1 MTFREL
7 SDRLVQ
13 LDETTSR
20 LKMTE
25 FLVDLI
31 KQSTEGEIENVINLV
46 LGRLAAPFENKEFN
60 LAEKMVMRTI
70 AGWLEVDQTK
80 ILAEYK
86 RVGDL
91 GEVVREVGQKKASVA
106 KHNVNF
112 VFESLKTIANESGT
126 GSQERKM
133 NLLTELLNDLSSI
146 ERKYVVRMVLG
157 KLRLGF
163 SDKTVLDALS
173 VVSSGNKGER
183 KLLDAAYQ
191 IRPDVAAIAGIV
203 KKSGLKALKNIDI
216 KVGVPVIP
224 ALCQRLNSA
233 EEIVEKMGEVGVE
246 RKFDGT
252 RVQIHYQSSKV
263 TEYQSNKIM
272 VKTFTRNLEESSLMF
287 PELFTME
294 KYVKPKS
301 LVLDCEAVGYDPT
314 TKKILPFQVTITR
327 KRKHDVAETA
337 SKVPLRFYVFDVLE
351 VDGETVINKP
361 YEERRKILDK
371 VIIKN
376 DVLVIDEVTR
386 TDDPVKLHQEHER
399 FLKEGYEGAVIKK
412 WDGTYL
418 PGRQGWNWVKIKES
432 EGTSGKLKDT
442 LDCVVMG
449 YYKGRGKRAEFGVGA
464 FLVGVRKGE
473 EFLTIAKIGT
483 GISDEKFRDLKI
495 RLDALTCVK
504 QPKEYAIDK
513 ALKPDVYVLPELVV
527 EIAADEL
534 TNSPTHT
541 AGLALR
547 FPRLI
552 SFRDDKGL
560 DGVTRLGEL
569 SNFR

>member
-1 MTFREL
+1 
-7 SDRLVQ
+7 
-13 LDETTSR
+13 
-20 LKMTE
+20 MTE

-31 KQSTEGEIENVINLV
+31 KQSNEEEIEIIINLV
-46 LGRLAAPFENKEFN
+46 LGRLAPNYENIEFN

-70 AGWLEVDQTK
+70 AGWLEIDQEK
-80 ILAEYK
+80 VLVEYK
-86 RVGDL
+86 RLGDL
-91 GEVVREVGQKKASVA
+91 GEVIKEMGQKKEPVTR
-106 KHNVNF
+106 HNVTF
-112 VFESLKTIANESGT
+112 VFEALKVIANESGT
-126 GSQERKM
+126 GSQEKKM
-133 NLLTELLNDLSSI
+133 GLLTELLKDLSDT

-173 VVSSGNKGER
+173 VVSSGDKGER

-191 IRPDVAAIAGIV
+191 IRPDVATIAGIV
-203 KKSGLKALKNIDI
+203 KKSGVDALKNIDV
-216 KVGVPVIP
+216 KVGIPVIP

-233 EEIVEKMGEVGVE
+233 EEIIEKMGEVGVE

-252 RVQIHYQSSKV
+252 RVQIHYQQTAV
-263 TEYQSNKIM
+263 GGQQS

-287 PELFTME
+287 PELFRME
-294 KYVKPKS
+294 KYVNAKS
-301 LVLDCEAVGYDPT
+301 LVLDCEAVGYDPE
-314 TKKILPFQVTITR
+314 TKKILSFQITITR

-351 VDGETVINKP
+351 VDGETVINKS
-361 YEERRKILDK
+361 YEERRKILTE
-371 VIIKN
+371 VITKN
-376 DVLVIDEVTR
+376 DVLVIDEVIK
-386 TDDPVKLHQEHER
+386 TDDPVKLHQTHEK

-449 YYKGRGKRAEFGVGA
+449 YYRGRGKRAGFGVGA

-495 RLDALTCVK
+495 RLDALTCK
-504 QPKEYAIDK
+504 DQPKEYVIDK
-513 ALKPDVYVLPELVV
+513 ALKPDVYVLPKLVV

-552 SFRDDKGL
+552 KFRDDKDL
-560 DGVTRLGEL
+560 DGVTGLGEL
-569 SNFR
+569 SSFR

>member
-1 MTFREL
+1 MTFQDL
-7 SDRLVQ
+7 SNRLVQ
-13 LDETTSR
+13 LDETSSR
-20 LKMTE
+20 LKMTD

-31 KQSTEGEIENVINLV
+31 KQSNEEEIEMVINLV
-46 LGRLAAPFENKEFN
+46 LGRLAPPYENKEFN
-60 LAEKMVMRTI
+60 LAEKMVMRVM
-70 AGWLEVDQTK
+70 AGWLGVDQEK
-80 ILAEYK
+80 VLIEYK
-86 RVGDL
+86 RLGDL
-91 GEVVREVGQKKASVA
+91 GEVIREMGQNKEPVTR
-106 KHNVNF
+106 HNVTF
-112 VFESLKTIANESGT
+112 VFEALRIIANESGA
-126 GSQERKM
+126 GSQDRKM
-133 NLLTELLNDLSSI
+133 KLLTELLNDLSSI

-173 VVSSGNKGER
+173 VVSSGDKSER

-191 IRPDVAAIAGIV
+191 IRPDVAALAGIV
-203 KKSGLKALKNIDI
+203 KKSGVKALKNIDI

-233 EEIVEKMGEVGVE
+233 EEIIEKMGEVGVE

-252 RVQIHYQSSKV
+252 RVQIHF
-263 TEYQSNKIM
+263 SNDGI
-272 VKTFTRNLEESSLMF
+272 KTFTRNLEESSLMF
-287 PELFTME
+287 PELFEMD
-294 KYVKPKS
+294 KYVNAKS
-301 LVLDCEAVGYDPT
+301 LVLDCEAVGFDPV
-314 TKKILPFQVTITR
+314 TKNILPFQVTIKR

-337 SKVPLRFYVFDVLE
+337 TKVPLRFYVFDVLE
-351 VDGETVINKP
+351 VDGETVIDKS
-361 YEERRKILDK
+361 YEERRRILNK
-371 VIIKN
+371 VIRKN
-376 DVLVIDEVTR
+376 DVLVIDEVIK
-386 TDDPVKLHQEHER
+386 TDDPIRLHQEHER

-449 YYKGRGKRAEFGVGA
+449 YYRGRGKRAGFGVGA
-464 FLVGVRKGE
+464 FLVGVRRGE
-473 EFLTIAKIGT
+473 EYLTIAKIGT

-495 RLDALTCVK
+495 RLDALTCK
-504 QPKEYAIDK
+504 DQPKEYLIDK
-513 ALKPDVYVLPELVV
+513 ALKPDIYVLPELVV

-552 SFRDDKGL
+552 KFRDDKNL
-560 DGVTRLGEL
+560 DGVTTLGEL
-569 SNFR
+569 SSFR

>member
-1 MTFREL
+1 MTFQDL
-7 SDRLVQ
+7 SNRLVQ
-13 LDETTSR
+13 LDETSSR
-20 LKMTE
+20 LKMTD

-31 KQSTEGEIENVINLV
+31 KQSNEEEIEMVINLV
-46 LGRLAAPFENKEFN
+46 LGRLAPPYENKEFN
-60 LAEKMVMRTI
+60 LAEKMVMRTV
-70 AGWLEVDQTK
+70 ASWLEIDQEK
-80 ILAEYK
+80 VLIEYK
-86 RVGDL
+86 RLGDL
-91 GEVVREVGQKKASVA
+91 GEVIREMGQNKEPVTR
-106 KHNVNF
+106 HNVTF
-112 VFESLKTIANESGT
+112 VFEALRIIANESGA
-126 GSQERKM
+126 GSQDRKM
-133 NLLTELLNDLSSI
+133 KLLTELLNDLSSI

-173 VVSSGNKGER
+173 VVSSGDKSER

-191 IRPDVAAIAGIV
+191 IRPDVAALAGIV
-203 KKSGLKALKNIDI
+203 KKSGVKALKNIDI

-233 EEIVEKMGEVGVE
+233 EEIIEKMGEVGVE

-252 RVQIHYQSSKV
+252 RVQIHYQWSAISG
-263 TEYQSNKIM
+263 QLS
-272 VKTFTRNLEESSLMF
+272 VKTYTRNLEESSLMF
-287 PELFTME
+287 PELFEMD
-294 KYVKPKS
+294 KYVNAKS
-301 LVLDCEAVGYDPT
+301 LVLDCEAVGFDPV
-314 TKKILPFQVTITR
+314 TKNILPFQVTIKR

-337 SKVPLRFYVFDVLE
+337 TKVPLRFYVFDVLE
-351 VDGETVINKP
+351 VDGETVIDKS
-361 YEERRKILDK
+361 YEERRRILNK
-371 VIIKN
+371 VIRKN
-376 DVLVIDEVTR
+376 DVLVIDEVIK
-386 TDDPVKLHQEHER
+386 TDDPIRLHQEHER

-449 YYKGRGKRAEFGVGA
+449 YYRGRGKRAGFGVGA
-464 FLVGVRKGE
+464 FLVGVRRGE
-473 EFLTIAKIGT
+473 EYLTIAKIGT

-495 RLDALTCVK
+495 RLDALTCK
-504 QPKEYAIDK
+504 DQPKEYLIDK
-513 ALKPDVYVLPELVV
+513 ALKPDIYVLPELVV

-552 SFRDDKGL
+552 KFRDDKNL
-560 DGVTRLGEL
+560 DGVTTLGEL
-569 SNFR
+569 SSFR